1 MGNHFACNNY
11 YCSDI
16 TFKPEWFSENS
27 WKIEYNTQ
35 TKPYIIDK
43 GLLKVSNT
51 TNFHLLLT
59 KKLLIDFKETRNIS
73 IPINFKYN
81 IKNNIE
87 LYIIISIKEININ
100 TLNNLNQDYL
110 FFIQLNLSTNKLFIL
125 HSFDN
130 IVQSK
135 KIKSKKI
142 NNFTLTINNNFN
154 ILLITENLK
163 NKYESKYIHHF
174 DINNNEFYLSLFL
187 KSDYELI
194 NKNQFIELNFE

>member
-11 YCSDI
+11 YCGDI

-27 WKIEYNTQ
+27 WKIEYNTEN
-35 TKPYIIDK
+35 KPYIIDK
-43 GLLKVSNT
+43 GVLKIYNT
-51 TNFHLLLT
+51 NKFHLLLT

-87 LYIIISIKEININ
+87 LYIIISTKEINISN
-100 TLNNLNQDYL
+100 INNLNENYL
-110 FFIQLNLSTNKLFIL
+110 FFIQLNLAMNKLFIL
-125 HSFDN
+125 HSFDS

-142 NNFTLTINNNFN
+142 NNFTLNIENNFN
-154 ILLITENLK
+154 ILLMTEILK

-174 DINNNEFYLSLFL
+174 GINNDEFYLSLFL
-187 KSDYELI
+187 KSDYELV
-194 NKNQFIELNFE
+194 KNQFIELNFE